1 MATILKSNDRNF
13 QENPNRIEPFK
24 LFTDISRI
32 QKGVKPE
39 NLNFDLRQLN
49 PGQYCSAY
57 HFHRYAEELFLIISG
72 SATLRTPKGLEAV
85 SSGDLIFFEKGE
97 TGAHQLYNHT
107 TEPCVYLD
115 IRTFIG
121 YDIANIRIPI
131 KYILFRQVR
140 YSINPPNPLILTEK
154 KIPRRN
160 GGNFNEARQYH
171 PRRIMGQTKPISYRH
186 RLRRLGTR

>member
-1 MATILKSNDRNF
+1 MATILKSTDRNF

-24 LFTDISRI
+24 LFTDISRS
-32 QKGVKPE
+32 QKGVEPE

-72 SATLRTPKGLEAV
+72 SATLRTPEGLEAV

-121 YDIANIRIPI
+121 HDICEYPDSDKIYLVPSGEIFNKSAQSG
-131 KYILFRQVR
+131 YFDGEE
-140 YSINPPNPLILTEK
+140 NPQEK
-154 KIPRRN
+154 WR
-160 GGNFNEARQYH
+160 GLQ
-171 PRRIMGQTKPISYRH
+171 
-186 RLRRLGTR
+186 